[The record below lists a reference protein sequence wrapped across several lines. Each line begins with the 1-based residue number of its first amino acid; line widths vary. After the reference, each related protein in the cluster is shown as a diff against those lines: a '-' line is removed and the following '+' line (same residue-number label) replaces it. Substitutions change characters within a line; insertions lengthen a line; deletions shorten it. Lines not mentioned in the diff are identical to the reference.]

1 MRRYSSLAFDLGGSG
16 AKLMLG
22 EYDGRGIRLSEV
34 ARFPNRPAPIA
45 GGLYWD
51 IVGICDRFLL
61 GLRKA
66 AAAHPIRSLGIDS
79 FSNDFCLVDA
89 AGALLSPARCYRDGR
104 GARHAA
110 SAYARVPPRRLYELT
125 GNQNAP
131 FNTLMQ
137 LAAMQ
142 ADGQGWLLERADR
155 LLFIPDLLLY
165 ILTGEAVAEY
175 TIASVSQLYSFAD
188 GAWSRE
194 LLGAFGL
201 KASLFCGI
209 SYPGA
214 EVGRISRSKLALG
227 GNGLAGGSGGAG
239 GAAAPGSGGAG
250 DIIAV
255 SVCEHDTASAFLA
268 SPAAADRGRVA
279 IISSGTWSIVGCELP
294 QPLICDAGFRHNL
307 ANEGGYPGH
316 HRFSRNAMG
325 SWIIQEIRSDCELR
339 GAPITFAQIEEE
351 ASRAGAFEFLIDADD
366 SAFYAPG
373 NMQERVREWCS
384 QRYGRAPSGIGVIA
398 RCVYESTALGYR
410 RAIGLLEAATGR
422 ALPVIN
428 IVGGGARDRLLCQF
442 TASACNRPVMA
453 GPFEATALGN
463 LAVQLIAAGE
473 LSSVEQAREMI
484 GGSFEPEWYEPRN
497 PEAWDEQY
505 RALANLLGDG
515 AA

>member
-1 MRRYSSLAFDLGGSG
+1 MRHYSSLAFDLGGSG
-16 AKLMLG
+16 AKLLLG
-22 EYDGRGIRLSEV
+22 EYDGGGIRLSEL
-34 ARFPNRPAPIA
+34 ARFPNHPTPIA

-51 IVGICDRFLL
+51 IVGICGRFLL
-61 GLRKA
+61 SLRNA
-66 AAAHPIRSLGIDS
+66 AAAHPIRSIGIDS

-89 AGALLSPARCYRDGR
+89 AGSLLSPARCYRDGR

-110 SAYARVPPRRLYELT
+110 SAYARVPPRRLYGLT

-142 ADGQGWLLERADR
+142 AEGQGWLLERADR
-155 LLFIPDLLLY
+155 LLFVPDLLLY
-165 ILTGEAVAEY
+165 ILTGEATAEY

-194 LLGAFGL
+194 LLDAFGL

-209 SYPGA
+209 SHPGA
-214 EVGRISRSKLALG
+214 TVGRISRSRLALG
-227 GNGLAGGSGGAG
+227 DAGGASGMKNY
-239 GAAAPGSGGAG
+239 AAAPGSGNKG
-250 DIIAV
+250 DILAV

-268 SPAAADRGRVA
+268 APAAADYGQAA

-294 QPLICDAGFRHNL
+294 RPLICEAGFLGNL

-325 SWIIQEIRSDCELR
+325 AWIMQEIRSDCELR
-339 GAPITFAQIEEE
+339 GKPLTFAQIEDA
-351 ASRAGAFEFLIDADD
+351 ASRARAFEFLIDADD
-366 SAFYAPG
+366 RAFYAPG
-373 NMQERVREWCS
+373 DMQEKVRSWCS
-384 QRYGRAPSGIGVIA
+384 RRYGRAPDGIGAIA

-410 RAIGLLEAATGR
+410 RAMDLLESAIGR
-422 ALPVIN
+422 PLPVIN

-453 GPFEATALGN
+453 GPCEATALGN

-473 LSSVEQAREMI
+473 LSSVGQAREMI
-484 GGSFEPEWYEPRN
+484 RGSFEPEWYEPSQ
-497 PEAWDEQY
+497 PEAWDERYQ
-505 RALANLLGDG
+505 ALAALLEGG
-515 AA
+515 SA